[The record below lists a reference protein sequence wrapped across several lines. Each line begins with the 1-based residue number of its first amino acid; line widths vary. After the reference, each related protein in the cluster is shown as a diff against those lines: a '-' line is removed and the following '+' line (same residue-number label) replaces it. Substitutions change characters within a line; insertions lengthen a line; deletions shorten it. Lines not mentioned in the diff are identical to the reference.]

1 MTECE
6 QQTMMNTPW
15 LVHVAP
21 LLAGKNT
28 SFLNGGNLKTLYFP
42 PSDSRDESV
51 ESVDVFVS
59 QPNFFVANEQAEQ
72 LYSYLIIAMQTK
84 NENNYNN

>member
-1 MTECE
+1 M
-6 QQTMMNTPW
+6 
-15 LVHVAP
+15 HVAP
-21 LLAGKNT
+21 LSAGKNT

-51 ESVDVFVS
+51 DVFVS

-72 LYSYLIIAMQTK
+72 QYSYLIIAMQTK
-84 NENNYNN
+84 VENNYSN

>member
-6 QQTMMNTPW
+6 QQTMMNTP